1 MTQRKNRG
9 HRHPP
14 VTAVV
19 GNPGRDLDHPAY
31 DPFDGSFYFFALH
44 IKLKKNLKQAV
55 SQYPH
60 FQSNPNSLE
69 PVLTRP
75 VPAKRILA
83 LLDSILHI
91 SSTVVGFDHLFGYQS
106 EAGHEEAHP
115 GEKLA
120 LMPFN

>member
-1 MTQRKNRG
+1 
-9 HRHPP
+9 
-14 VTAVV
+14 
-19 GNPGRDLDHPAY
+19 
-31 DPFDGSFYFFALH
+31 
-44 IKLKKNLKQAV
+44 LKQAV

-60 FQSNPNSLE
+60 FQSNPISLE

-106 EAGHEEAHP
+106 KAGHEEAHP